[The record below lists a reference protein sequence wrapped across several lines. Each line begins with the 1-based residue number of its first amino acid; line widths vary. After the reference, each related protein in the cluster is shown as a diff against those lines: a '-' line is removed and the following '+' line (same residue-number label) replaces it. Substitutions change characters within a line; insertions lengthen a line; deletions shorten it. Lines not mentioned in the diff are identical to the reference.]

1 MIKKI
6 AKIIMVILL
15 VILFDFVVSLLIDYL
30 FERNVYLNKS
40 LINYARDEWF
50 TKGFISLLFVGG
62 TALLYLFFY
71 PSLLKYQL
79 GNKVSEYIDNHS
91 IDKKKFYSYQIT
103 DSRSLDFYNNYNY
116 KKLDDLNASK
126 TGEYVLVETTN
137 IPDSVLLKFNK
148 IDIISS
154 FHVSTLNGEFL
165 NPKTRDSALNY
176 FYILQ
181 KK

>member
-1 MIKKI
+1 
-6 AKIIMVILL
+6 LL
-15 VILFDFVVSLLIDYL
+15 
-30 FERNVYLNKS
+30 N
-40 LINYARDEWF
+40 
-50 TKGFISLLFVGG
+50 
-62 TALLYLFFY
+62 LFFY

-126 TGEYVLVETTN
+126 TGEYVLVETNN